1 MTSRQVEVAILAFV
15 KEKSP
20 YFKSVI
26 GYMEGKHKISDRDI
40 RDALW
45 RLLGDKLIY
54 TDSDRRLQVAGK

>member
-26 GYMEGKHKISDRDI
+26 GYMEGKHAVPERLVRDS
-40 RDALW
+40 LW